1 MPLSHDLRP
10 AAVLEKTMLYLLRNI
25 ADTGNDHNWEE
36 WFDFLWSRTRG
47 IRKVRGNRIHA
58 RQTWNEMELSHY
70 LLLYDQTICTRLC
83 CPTLIRDISYTC
95 DMIYVKELVRQYIK
109 ILFAQYFFNSLPK
122 DIAYTIILLTY
133 DSDIRLKI
141 ISFRFL
147 KNMNFRESAFYE
159 EADAHFVSIFIVSF
173 VSICM
178 CVKQHTLDCR
188 NNPMVTL

>member
-141 ISFRFL
+141 IHFRFL
-147 KNMNFRESAFYE
+147 KNMNFRESLLFTRRRM
-159 EADAHFVSIFIVSF
+159 HILCQFSLFLLCRSV
-173 VSICM
+173 
-178 CVKQHTLDCR
+178 CV
-188 NNPMVTL
+188 